1 MKILTCIKQVPAK
14 DSRYRVN
21 DEGAGILEEDLVFE
35 TNESDLYALEEALR
49 LKEKFGG
56 EVIVL
61 SLGPDRVAKALLNAL
76 AMGADR
82 AIHLKDKIFEGG
94 DAWTTAQVIAASI
107 LEEKIDLILT
117 GVQSEDMSYAQ
128 TGTILAQVLGW
139 SCATIVVEININDE
153 ASKITLKRELE
164 SNVFERIEL
173 ELPVVLTIQAGINQI
188 RYATLRGI
196 MKAKKKEYKV
206 ITSAQLDLGPEVL
219 GEKAAKVRHY
229 QLLPPKKKKKTIM
242 LEGTPEETVRALMGK
257 LTKETRVL

>member
-14 DSRYRVN
+14 DSRYKVN
-21 DEGAGILEEDLVFE
+21 DEATGILEEDLVFE

-76 AMGADR
+76 AMGADK
-82 AIHLKDKIFEGG
+82 AIHLKDKIFECG

-107 LEEKIDLILT
+107 QDEKLDLILT
-117 GVQSEDMSYAQ
+117 GVQSEDMAYAQ

-139 SCATIVVEININDE
+139 SSATIVVEININDE
-153 ASKITLKRELE
+153 ASQITLKRELE

-188 RYATLRGI
+188 RYATLRGV
-196 MKAKKKEYKV
+196 MQAKKKEYKV
-206 ITSAQLDLGPEVL
+206 MTSAQLGLAPEVL
-219 GEKAAKVRHY
+219 GEKGARVKHH
-229 QLLPPKKKKKTIM
+229 QLLLPKKKKKIIM
-242 LEGTPEETVRALMGK
+242 LEGAPEETARALMVK